1 MSKIYLPE
9 KLVLGQEE
17 KDLYPYHRRVSTSFC
32 VAFTLNQSIQMYTG
46 NRYTDSLDACLT
58 AVSWVEDNFCELHI
72 AGIGIDKP
80 KHERII
86 KTCTLYMDRG
96 GYLVSGHYQEF
107 RYLAQRV
114 LRRPTAALD
123 DTVDKIIELKHN
135 FSRKFIN
142 GTKENLLHKEIFI
155 DKLFKIQDFPEFKI
169 NTESDFFK
177 LLQKVSIYNRSME
190 MSFVYSIAQ
199 EKKIQLDNFKKIVG
213 IVSLPITIEAYAWVK
228 ALQESISLINYLC
241 TADDVM
247 KLTDKLFEFR
257 GPIIISDVYDVLFT
271 NEYFNPKG
279 NITPK
284 PKKDSSYIS
293 NNQSALERFLS
304 VKTIV
309 ESQIKNIKQPITEI

>member
-17 KDLYPYHRRVSTSFC
+17 KDLYPYRRRVSTSFC

-107 RYLAQRV
+107 KYLAQRV
-114 LRRPTAALD
+114 LRRPTAAPD

-228 ALQESISLINYLC
+228 ALQSGISLINYLC

-247 KLTDKLFEFR
+247 KLSDELFEFR
-257 GPIIISDVYDVLFT
+257 GPVIISDVFDVAYDNKHFD
-271 NEYFNPKG
+271 PMSD
-279 NITPK
+279 NITIPK
-284 PKKDSSYIS
+284 RESKSRGLKQD
-293 NNQSALERFLS
+293 ALDDFLAI
-304 VKTIV
+304 KMIV
-309 ESQIKNIKQPITEI
+309 A

>member
-17 KDLYPYHRRVSTSFC
+17 KDLYSYHRRVSTSFC
-32 VAFTLNQSIQMYTG
+32 VAFTLNESIQMYTG

>member
-86 KTCTLYMDRG
+86 KTCTFYMDRG

-155 DKLFKIQDFPEFKI
+155 DKLFKIQGFPEFKI

>member
-199 EKKIQLDNFKKIVG
+199 EKKIQLDNFKR
-213 IVSLPITIEAYAWVK
+213 LLE
-228 ALQESISLINYLC
+228 LFLYL
-241 TADDVM
+241 
-247 KLTDKLFEFR
+247 
-257 GPIIISDVYDVLFT
+257 
-271 NEYFNPKG
+271 
-279 NITPK
+279 
-284 PKKDSSYIS
+284 
-293 NNQSALERFLS
+293 
-304 VKTIV
+304 
-309 ESQIKNIKQPITEI
+309 

>member
-1 MSKIYLPE
+1 
-9 KLVLGQEE
+9 
-17 KDLYPYHRRVSTSFC
+17 
-32 VAFTLNQSIQMYTG
+32 
-46 NRYTDSLDACLT
+46 
-58 AVSWVEDNFCELHI
+58 
-72 AGIGIDKP
+72 
-80 KHERII
+80 
-86 KTCTLYMDRG
+86 MDRG

-293 NNQSALERFLS
+293 NNQSALERF
-304 VKTIV
+304 
-309 ESQIKNIKQPITEI
+309 